1 MNYRKKSYNFE
12 NLDPWLNLLRDD
24 LDLKGVAMG
33 FARIPAGRG
42 YTFIHQHEQQEEVY
56 VVMGGKGII
65 YIDGEIIELVPGDI
79 VKVDAIA
86 RRCLKADD
94 DSELV
99 CLILG
104 ALPAEGFPRKA
115 SSSTLIDDG
124 IPDWENLPPWYEGNE
139 KVIEI
144 NKKIRAQREAD

>member
-1 MNYRKKSYNFE
+1 MNYKKNNYDFE

-42 YTFIHQHEQQEEVY
+42 YTFIHQHEKQEEVY
-56 VVMGGKGII
+56 VVLGGKGII
-65 YIDGEIIELVPGDI
+65 YIDGENIALVPGDI
-79 VKVDAIA
+79 VKVDAIE

-94 DSELV
+94 ESELV

-104 ALPAEGFPRKA
+104 GLPVEGFPRKG
-115 SSSTLIDDG
+115 STSTLIDDG
-124 IPDWENLPPWYEGNE
+124 IPDWENLPPWYEGNK
-139 KVIEI
+139 KVIEL
-144 NKKIRAQREAD
+144 NKKIRAQREAE